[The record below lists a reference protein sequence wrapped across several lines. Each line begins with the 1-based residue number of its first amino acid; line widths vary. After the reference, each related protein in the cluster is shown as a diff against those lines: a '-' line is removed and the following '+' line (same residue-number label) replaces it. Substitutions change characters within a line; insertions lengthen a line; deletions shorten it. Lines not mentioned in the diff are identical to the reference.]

1 MTMTLVET
9 IEVGIGG
16 AATLT
21 FSNIPQT
28 GTDLLLVLSH
38 RNDGGASQDNIT
50 MRINGL
56 SGSNYVSRRLDGS
69 GSGVSSGN
77 QTASSINYPYSNSS
91 SSTSNTFTNTSY
103 YFLNYAVTGTKS
115 IGVDT
120 VMENNSTSGYQ
131 QIIAGFYNSSI
142 AGITSITISGFYNM
156 VRYTS
161 ASLYMIT
168 KGSGGATVS

>member
-1 MTMTLVET
+1 MTLIET
-9 IEVGIGG
+9 IEIGVGG

-28 GTDLLLVLSH
+28 GTDLLMVVSH
-38 RNDGGASQDNIT
+38 RNNGGANQDNIT

-56 SGSNYVSRRLDGS
+56 SGNDYKARKLESNGS
-69 GSGVSSGN
+69 SVFSAS
-77 QTASSINYPYSNSS
+77 QTATGDTWPYSNSS
-91 SSTSNTFTNTSY
+91 SSLANTFTNTSY
-103 YFLNYAVTGTKS
+103 YFPSYSTTGIKNWS
-115 IGVDT
+115 IDA
-120 VMENNSTSGYQ
+120 VMENDGTGYQ
-131 QIIAGFYNSSI
+131 QLIAGSYSI
-142 AGITSITISGFYNM
+142 SISGITSIQLSGYYNM